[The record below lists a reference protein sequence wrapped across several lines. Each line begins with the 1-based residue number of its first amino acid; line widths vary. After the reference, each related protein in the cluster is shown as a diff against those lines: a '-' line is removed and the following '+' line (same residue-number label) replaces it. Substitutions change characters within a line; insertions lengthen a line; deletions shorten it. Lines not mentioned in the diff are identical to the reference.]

1 MYRWMDRQADNI
13 KGVSP
18 AEDGIPDKCPTTELQ
33 PQLWSFYLFLF
44 PRRVKVILYLPVTS
58 QGSSSHIKGKC
69 GPD

>member
-18 AEDGIPDKCPTTELQ
+18 AEDGIPDKYPTTELQ

-44 PRRVKVILYLPVTS
+44 PRRVKVIHPTS
-58 QGSSSHIKGKC
+58 KASVAQIKKA
-69 GPD
+69 GPHCLLG